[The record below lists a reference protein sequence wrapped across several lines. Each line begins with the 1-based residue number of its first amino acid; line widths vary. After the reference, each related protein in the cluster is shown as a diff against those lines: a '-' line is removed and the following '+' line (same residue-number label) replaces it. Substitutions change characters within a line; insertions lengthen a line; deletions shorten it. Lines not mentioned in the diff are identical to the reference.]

1 MTFPVLFFTQ
11 LTAFKRH
18 YVQIF
23 YTIFYPNRMTD
34 AKNITRISPQ
44 LSNDVVADARIVCNR
59 ASVIGDRKETPCI
72 FVISYINREFAN
84 KEG

>member
-23 YTIFYPNRMTD
+23 YTKFYPNRMTD

-44 LSNDVVADARIVCNR
+44 LPHDVVADAGLVCDS
-59 ASVIGDRKETPCI
+59 AAVIGDRKETHCI